1 MKKRVLVISDF
12 HSGHVLGLT
21 HPGFDYESGRKTETA
36 HYQVRRT
43 IWNWYKE
50 KVKSLKPDI
59 VIMNGD
65 AIDGKGEKSGGTEQI
80 TTDRDEQCEMA
91 LAGLQAI
98 PRRPKFFMSYG
109 TGYHTGNLEDWE
121 DIIAREIRAEKIG
134 AEDTISVNGL
144 NINYRHHIGRS
155 GIPHGRH
162 TAVAKEKLWNNIWS
176 ERGEYPKADVILR
189 SHVHYHNYAG
199 GPGWLA
205 MTTPALQ
212 GYGSKYGA
220 RRCTGTVDVGIV
232 HFDIKGKDDW
242 TWKAHILR
250 FPAEQPLSV

>member
-36 HYQVRRT
+36 HYAVRRT

-162 TAVAKEKLWNNIWS
+162 TAVAKE
-176 ERGEYPKADVILR
+176 
-189 SHVHYHNYAG
+189 
-199 GPGWLA
+199 
-205 MTTPALQ
+205 
-212 GYGSKYGA
+212 
-220 RRCTGTVDVGIV
+220 
-232 HFDIKGKDDW
+232 
-242 TWKAHILR
+242 
-250 FPAEQPLSV
+250 

>member
-1 MKKRVLVISDF
+1 MKKRILVISDF

-43 IWNWYKE
+43 IWEWYKD

-59 VIMNGD
+59 VICNGD
-65 AIDGKGEKSGGTEQI
+65 CIDGKGDKSGGTELL
-80 TTDRDEQCEMA
+80 TLDRDEQCEMA
-91 LAGLQAI
+91 IAALQVI
-98 PRRPKFFMSYG
+98 PRRPKLFMSYG
-109 TGYHTGNLEDWE
+109 TGYHTGNNEDWE
-121 DIIAREIRAEKIG
+121 DIIAREMQAEKIG

-144 NINYRHHIGRS
+144 HINYRHHIGRS

-176 ERGEYPKADVILR
+176 ERGEYPKADVIIR

-199 GPGWLA
+199 GPGCC
-205 MTTPALQ
+205 
-212 GYGSKYGA
+212 G
-220 RRCTGTVDVGIV
+220 GT
-232 HFDIKGKDDW
+232 
-242 TWKAHILR
+242 
-250 FPAEQPLSV
+250 